1 MTSSLRVSSKV
12 ATNTSLPGSSSA
24 LSVGCA
30 LKHDLVY
37 DPRRSCYLHHPY
49 NGLARLDVPLIIDG
63 FNTIM
68 EGMNKLQRAQGGVEA
83 KALKGAG
90 VEALTLVEQWL

>member
-1 MTSSLRVSSKV
+1 MNGVINDHRERLQQVEVT
-12 ATNTSLPGSSSA
+12 
-24 LSVGCA
+24 
-30 LKHDLVY
+30 
-37 DPRRSCYLHHPY
+37 LHLAG
-49 NGLARLDVPLIIDG
+49 GLARLDVPLMIDG
-63 FNTIM
+63 LNTIM